1 MTIKLH
7 IQGVPKK
14 MFISNKG
21 ARLNNEHFFLGHLV
35 HIKIGFTI
43 SVLFYL
49 VIDNVSFGDFLSP
62 KGITEK
68 LFIFVVW

>member
-1 MTIKLH
+1 MH
-7 IQGVPKK
+7 I
-14 MFISNKG
+14 
-21 ARLNNEHFFLGHLV
+21 